1 MGTSR
6 WPWAVSG
13 LLAGFSGLAT
23 SYLAA
28 SWLDLRDSPVASVA
42 ELVIRKTPGKV
53 AEQAIQTL
61 GHKDKP
67 FLVAGVL
74 IILAL
79 AFAGIGLLARGSTG
93 LAVVG
98 FVVIT
103 GIGVVAASSEFHA
116 STSSLVPLLVGFVT
130 WVVVLPILTERLRPR
145 PFRDDGRRGFLIA
158 AGLVGIGTV
167 AVGVFGRYAGRGRRE
182 VEAARASLDLTDV
195 SAPTVPAGSQV
206 GLKGISPWQTSA
218 DSFYRVD
225 TLLSPPAVSPTDW
238 KLRIHG
244 MVDHPITFTYDDL
257 LKRQRT
263 QAWITLNCVSNPVGG
278 PLIGN
283 AWWSGVRLKDI
294 LEEAGVQAGATAI
307 KQTSVDGWTCG
318 TPIAAVTDGRDAM
331 LAIAMNGSPLPVEH
345 GFPVRTIV
353 PGLYGFVSACKWV
366 EDMEITTYD
375 AFHGYWTDRG
385 WSAQAP
391 VKLASRIDVPSDGD
405 DVKAGQVR
413 VGGVAWQQDV
423 GIKAVEVALDGGG
436 WQPAG
441 LGRAVLKDAWV
452 QWDVTLDVPSGHHVL
467 RVRATNNDGEV
478 QTGANT
484 AEAPNGAT
492 GWHTISFNAG

>member
-1 MGTSR
+1 VRTTRGL
-6 WPWAVSG
+6 WA
-13 LLAGFSGLAT
+13 LAGLFAGFAGLAT

-28 SWLDLRDSPVASVA
+28 GWLDLRDSPVASVA

-79 AFAGIGLLARGSTG
+79 AFASIGLLARSSMGR
-93 LAVVG
+93 AVLG
-98 FVVIT
+98 FVVIAAV
-103 GIGVVAASSEFHA
+103 GVVAASSEFHA
-116 STSSLVPLLVGFVT
+116 SATSLVPLFIGFVT
-130 WVVVLPILTERLRPR
+130 WVVVLPILTERLRPQ
-145 PFRDDGRRGFLIA
+145 PFRNESRRGFLIA
-158 AGLVGIGTV
+158 AGVVGIGTV
-167 AVGVFGRYAGRGRRE
+167 AIGAFGRYAGKGRRE
-182 VEAARASLDLTDV
+182 VEAARSSLDLSEV
-195 SAPTVPAGSQV
+195 SSPTVPAGTDV

-225 TLLSPPAVSPTDW
+225 TLLSPPAVAPKDW
-238 KLRIHG
+238 QLRIHG
-244 MVDHPITFTYDDL
+244 MVDHPITLTYDDL
-257 LKRQRT
+257 LQRQRT
-263 QAWITLNCVSNPVGG
+263 QAWVTLNCVSNPVGG

-294 LEEAGVQAGATAI
+294 LEEAGIQPGATAI

-318 TPIAAVTDGRDAM
+318 TPVAAVMDGRDAM

-375 AFHGYWTDRG
+375 TFHGYWTDRG
-385 WSAQAP
+385 WSAQGP
-391 VKLASRIDVPSDGD
+391 VKLASRIDVPGNGD
-405 DVKAGQVR
+405 KVTAGQVR
-413 VGGVAWQQDV
+413 AGGVAWQQDI
-423 GIKAVEVALDGGG
+423 GIKAVEVALDGGS
-436 WQPAG
+436 WQPAR

-478 QTGANT
+478 QTGALT

-492 GWHTISFNAG
+492 GWHTISFNAS

>member
-1 MGTSR
+1 MRTTR
-6 WPWAVSG
+6 WLWVLVG
-13 LLAGFSGLAT
+13 LLAGFAGLAT
-23 SYLAA
+23 SYLTA

-42 ELVIRKTPGKV
+42 ELVIRKTPGKL

-74 IILAL
+74 IFLAL
-79 AFAGIGLLARGSTG
+79 AFAGIGLLARTSMAR
-93 LAVVG
+93 AVVG

-103 GIGVVAASSEFHA
+103 ALGVIAATSEFHA
-116 STSSLVPLLVGFVT
+116 SASSLIPLVVGFVT
-130 WVVVLPILTERLRPR
+130 WVVVLPILAERLRPR
-145 PFRDDGRRGFLIA
+145 PFRDEGRRGFLLA
-158 AGLVGIGTV
+158 AAVVGVGTV
-167 AVGVFGRYAGRGRRE
+167 AIGVFGRYAGKGRRQ
-182 VEAARASLDLTDV
+182 VEAARASLDLTEV
-195 SAPTVPAGSQV
+195 TPPAVPAGSEV
-206 GLKGISPWQTSA
+206 GLAGITPWQTSVGQ
-218 DSFYRVD
+218 FYRVD
-225 TLLSPPAVSPTDW
+225 TLLSPPAVSPTEW

-244 MVDHPITFTYDDL
+244 LVDHPITLTYDDL
-257 LKRQRT
+257 LKRRRT
-263 QAWITLNCVSNPVGG
+263 QAWVTINCVSNPVGG

-283 AWWSGVRLKDI
+283 AWWSGVRLADI
-294 LEEAGVQAGATAI
+294 LEEAGIQSGATAI

-318 TPIAAVTDGRDAM
+318 TPISAVTDGRDAM

-366 EDMEITTYD
+366 EDMEITTFD
-375 AFHGYWTDRG
+375 TFHGYWTDRG

-391 VKLASRIDVPSDGD
+391 VKIASRIDVPGNGEK
-405 DVKAGQVR
+405 VTAGQVR

-436 WQPAG
+436 WQPAR
-441 LGRAVLKDAWV
+441 LGHADLKDSWA
-452 QWDVTLDVPSGHHVL
+452 QWYATLDVPSGRHQL
-467 RVRATNNDGEV
+467 RVRATNRDGEV
-478 QTGANT
+478 QTGAVT

-492 GWHTISFNAG
+492 GWHTIGFTAS